1 LRPISIEDIMVGL
14 ATLGEGD
21 RAFQIPLGKQPAP
34 STSGELGE
42 VLGGREV
49 LGVGVLLTVEG

>member
-1 LRPISIEDIMVGL
+1 MVGL